1 MKRLYA
7 IGTGPG
13 ASDLLTVRS
22 ARLLEKADVIF
33 APNNKGKNMAFDSAK
48 EFIKTSNIIYLD
60 FPMGRVKDDDYKKNL
75 NIIHENISDGEIGV
89 FLTIGDASIYSTFI
103 NTLSFDKEIEF
114 VMSPG
119 IPSFLA
125 AANKANVPLATK
137 GKNFLLT
144 DDVKKE
150 DLSKID
156 RIAILKTYKNK
167 DEILDFLEANNFSYV
182 YIENVS
188 NEEEVI
194 LKSREDILK
203 RESYLSLILGWK
215 NE

>member
-13 ASDLLTVRS
+13 SSDLLTVRS
-22 ARLLEKADVIF
+22 ARLIEKADVIF
-33 APNNKGKNMAFDSAK
+33 APNNKGKNMALDSAR
-48 EFIKTSNIIYLD
+48 EYIKTDNIVFLD
-60 FPMGRVKDDDYKKNL
+60 FPMGNVKEEDYKKNL
-75 NIIHENISDGEIGV
+75 DIIHENISDGKMGV

-103 NTLSFDKEIEF
+103 NTLSFDREIEF
-114 VMSPG
+114 KMSPG

-125 AANKANVPLATK
+125 AANVSKIPLTTK

-144 DDVKKE
+144 DDLNKE
-150 DLSKID
+150 NLEGVD

-167 DEILDFLEANNFSYV
+167 LEILDILEKNNFSYIYV
-182 YIENVS
+182 ENVS
-188 NEEEVI
+188 NEGEIVLKKREEI
-194 LKSREDILK
+194 LA

-215 NE
+215 DE

>member
-13 ASDLLTVRS
+13 AADLLTVRS
-22 ARLLEKADVIF
+22 ARILEKADVIF
-33 APNNKGKNMAFDSAK
+33 APNNKGKNMALDSAK
-48 EFIKTSNIIYLD
+48 EFIKTDNIVFLD
-60 FPMGRVKDDDYKKNL
+60 FPMGKVKDDHYKKNL
-75 NIIHENISDGEIGV
+75 NIIHENISDGQMGV

-103 NTLSFDKEIEF
+103 NTLSFDEEIDF

-125 AANKANVPLATK
+125 AANRANVPLATK

-144 DDVKKE
+144 DDVTKE
-150 DLSKID
+150 NLSFVD

-167 DEILDFLEANNFSYV
+167 EEILDVLEKNNFSYV

-188 NEEEVI
+188 SEEEIV
-194 LKSREDILK
+194 LKSREEILK